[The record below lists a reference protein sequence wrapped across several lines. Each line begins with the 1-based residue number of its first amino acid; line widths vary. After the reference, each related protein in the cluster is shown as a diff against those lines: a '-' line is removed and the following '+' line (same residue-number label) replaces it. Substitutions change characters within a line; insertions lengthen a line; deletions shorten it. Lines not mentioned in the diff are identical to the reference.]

1 MLGRPNR
8 ERRYINI
15 WGCAKW
21 GNYLTET
28 GHACE
33 NSEANPIMT
42 SFFFVSYIFVCSFLV
57 FNLFIGTAALLSNDN
72 ESIHDVPNHDTD
84 VAPSCDAPGV
94 ITTEMQAAKEQFA
107 ERELQYKKLAVSLDR
122 VCQDGVQYTVVA
134 S

>member
-72 ESIHDVPNHDTD
+72 EEHT
-84 VAPSCDAPGV
+84 
-94 ITTEMQAAKEQFA
+94 
-107 ERELQYKKLAVSLDR
+107 
-122 VCQDGVQYTVVA
+122 
-134 S
+134 

>member
-1 MLGRPNR
+1 M
-8 ERRYINI
+8 YM
-15 WGCAKW
+15 
-21 GNYLTET
+21 YLCLLKSRIELS
-28 GHACE
+28 GYYLYFK
-33 NSEANPIMT
+33 NPIRSRSMT

-107 ERELQYKKLAVSLDR
+107 KRELQYKKLAVSLDR
-122 VCQDGVQYTVVA
+122 VCRDGVQYTVVA